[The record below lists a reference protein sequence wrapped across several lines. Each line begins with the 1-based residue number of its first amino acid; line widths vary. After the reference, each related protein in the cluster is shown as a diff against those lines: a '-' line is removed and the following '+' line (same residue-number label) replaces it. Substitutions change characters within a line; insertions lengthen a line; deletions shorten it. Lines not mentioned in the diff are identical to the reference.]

1 MHKPLNAPST
11 LFVAA
16 LAIAAATAYA
26 MHLTYETHSG
36 IDAVRI
42 PAHYLKSS
50 DPAALLARPYDD

>member
-16 LAIAAATAYA
+16 IAFAAATAYA

-50 DPAALLARPYDD
+50 DPSTFVTRGGD